1 MRTPKF
7 LLAIPAWAW
16 LTAFFILPVATVAYF
31 SFGYK
36 PGLFGTHA
44 TDVLSLD
51 RYREALSP
59 TFFTTFTNTLRIGIL
74 GTLICLVIGIPM
86 AYWMAVKVSPRWR
99 TLLLALVIIPF
110 WTNFL
115 VRTIGWQVILAPEGW
130 LSGLLQTIGLRDGPL
145 AILYTRPAVLLG
157 VVYNYL
163 PLMILPLFVAFDRVG
178 PALREA
184 SKDLGADRVRTFFRV
199 TLPMARPGII
209 AGVLLVFI
217 PLMGDYITAIVLG
230 GARGNMVGQLVA
242 SQFQT
247 AQNWALGSAMAVLL
261 ILIIAGTVLVG
272 GLLAWL
278 VSWPLRHRRRLGLA
292 DLEAIPVKGRA

>member
-1 MRTPKF
+1 MRAPRF

-16 LTAFFILPVATVAYF
+16 LAAFFVLPVATVVYF

-36 PGLFGTHA
+36 PGIFGTHA

-59 TFFTTFTNTLRIGIL
+59 TFFTTFTNTLRVGVL
-74 GTLICLVIGIPM
+74 GTLLCLVIGVPM
-86 AYWMAVKVSPRWR
+86 AYWMAVKVSPGKRAF
-99 TLLLALVIIPF
+99 LLALVIVPF

-130 LSGLLQTIGLRDGPL
+130 FSGMLQTLGLRDNPL
-145 AILYTRPAVLLG
+145 AILYTRSAVLLG

-178 PALREA
+178 PAMREA
-184 SKDLGADRVRTFFRV
+184 SKDLGANRWRTFTRV

-209 AGVLLVFI
+209 AGILLVFI
-217 PLMGDYITAIVLG
+217 PLMGDYITATVLG

-242 SQFQT
+242 SQFQA

-261 ILIIAGTVLVG
+261 IIVIAMTVLLG
-272 GLLAWL
+272 AAIAYL
-278 VSWPLRHRRRLGLA
+278 VTWPLSRARRLRLA
-292 DLEAIPVKGRA
+292 DLEGIPEQVR

>member
-1 MRTPKF
+1 MSRPRF
-7 LLAIPAWAW
+7 LLAVPAWAW
-16 LTAFFILPVATVAYF
+16 LVAFFILPVSTVVYF

-36 PGLFGTHA
+36 PGIFGTHA

-59 TFFTTFTNTLRIGIL
+59 TFFTTFTSTLRVGIL
-74 GTLICLVIGIPM
+74 GTLICLVIAIPM
-86 AYWMAVKVSPRWR
+86 AYWMAVKVSPGRR
-99 TLLLALVIIPF
+99 AFLLALVIVPF

-130 LSGLLQTIGLRDGPL
+130 LSGLLQSIGLRDGPL

-184 SKDLGADRVRTFFRV
+184 SKDLGANRWRTFTQV
-199 TLPMARPGII
+199 TLPMARPGIA
-209 AGVLLVFI
+209 AGILLVFI
-217 PLMGDYITAIVLG
+217 PLMGDYITATVLG
-230 GARGNMVGQLVA
+230 GARGTMVGQLVA

-261 ILIIAGTVLVG
+261 ILVIAATVLVG
-272 GLLAWL
+272 AAIAYL
-278 VSWPLRHRRRLGLA
+278 VTWPLVRRRRLRLA
-292 DLEAIPVKGRA
+292 DLDAAEVRT